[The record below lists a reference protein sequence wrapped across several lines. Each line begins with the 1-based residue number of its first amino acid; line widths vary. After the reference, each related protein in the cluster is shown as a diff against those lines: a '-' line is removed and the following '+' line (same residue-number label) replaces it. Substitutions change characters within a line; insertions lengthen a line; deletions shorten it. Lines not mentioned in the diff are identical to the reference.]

1 MSISERPSQSPASS
15 SGGVAPGSFPNSPY
29 WLIVGGGDE
38 SGPSGGSRN
47 RRNRLLEVLSLDLAD
62 GGTEGG
68 AEGKVLPVFG
78 SEESAA
84 LFAQAFVQ
92 AYLRAW
98 ASNAAATDP
107 REESLVSSERSEEE
121 GERAWLPRGT
131 GAGELISLLSGSAFS
146 AGACADVERVALD
159 PPSEL
164 IDGMKHGLT
173 EGRVGELVSMSR
185 GCFLERL
192 MGRGRPWFENKV
204 HGEEL

>member
-1 MSISERPSQSPASS
+1 MSISERPSQSLSA

-29 WLIVGGGDE
+29 WLIVGSVGE
-38 SGPSGGSRN
+38 SGPSGSSRN
-47 RRNRLLEVLSLDLAD
+47 RRNKMLEVLSLDLAD
-62 GGTEGG
+62 G
-68 AEGKVLPVFG
+68 KMLPVFG
-78 SEESAA
+78 SEENAA
-84 LFAQAFVQ
+84 LFAQAFAQ
-92 AYLRAW
+92 AYTRAW
-98 ASNAAATDP
+98 TSNAAATGP
-107 REESLVSSERSEEE
+107 RGESPVSSERSEEE
-121 GERAWLPRGT
+121 EEIAWLPRGT